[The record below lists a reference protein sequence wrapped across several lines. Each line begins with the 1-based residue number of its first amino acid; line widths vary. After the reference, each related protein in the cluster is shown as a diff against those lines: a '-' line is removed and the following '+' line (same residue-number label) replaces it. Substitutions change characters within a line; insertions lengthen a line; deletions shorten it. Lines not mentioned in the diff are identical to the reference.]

1 MVTRLEDRGLK
12 KKAKFADKIIEN
24 RLPFSILSAS
34 QICRS
39 HRGRPPLG
47 PGLTALRPKEADRR
61 VLRGDCTPEKLG
73 LSNLYVFDS
82 GKNPSGIT
90 ENQSL

>member
-12 KKAKFADKIIEN
+12 KRPKFADKIIEN

-39 HRGRPPLG
+39 I
-47 PGLTALRPKEADRR
+47 
-61 VLRGDCTPEKLG
+61 VGDLLWARAWP
-73 LSNLYVFDS
+73 F
-82 GKNPSGIT
+82 
-90 ENQSL
+90 